1 MGACFCTPFGGT
13 KKNVL
18 LLVGLDAAGKTTWLY
33 HLQAG
38 KPLEYTQ
45 PTVVS
50 NYEDIVYKDT
60 SFALWDLGGQ
70 HVYRSCSELE
80 IKIEYDVDCPLIMTG
95 PCGSII

>member
-1 MGACFCTPFGGT
+1 MGACFCTPFGQ

-38 KPLEYTQ
+38 KPLEFTQ

-70 HVYRSCSELE
+70 HVYRSCLGIQIS
-80 IKIEYDVDCPLIMTG
+80 V
-95 PCGSII
+95 

>member
-1 MGACFCTPFGGT
+1 MGACICTPFGGP

-70 HVYRSCSELE
+70 HVYRSYLWFGSNLGICCFSL
-80 IKIEYDVDCPLIMTG
+80 LITG
-95 PCGSII
+95 PCGSTI

>member
-1 MGACFCTPFGGT
+1 MGGCICTPFGGP

-38 KPLEYTQ
+38 KPLEFTQ

-70 HVYRSCSELE
+70 HVYRSCFAECRSWV
-80 IKIEYDVDCPLIMTG
+80 YC
-95 PCGSII
+95 